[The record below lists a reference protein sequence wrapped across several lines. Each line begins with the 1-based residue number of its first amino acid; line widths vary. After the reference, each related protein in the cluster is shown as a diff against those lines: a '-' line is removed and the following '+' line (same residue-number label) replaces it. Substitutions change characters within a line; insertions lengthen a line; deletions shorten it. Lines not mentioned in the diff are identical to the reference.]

1 MEMQTKYKSY
11 FSRIARV
18 VFLILVIIVSKSLID
33 YSWNEQF
40 YKTYN
45 FKTIEKVIT
54 YQLNSELENQIEDL
68 KQVKDK
74 LENEVNDLSR
84 DQVNLVND
92 ISDEI
97 EQLEAQFSNLFFL
110 ANKTKAVEKTILKVQ
125 QHIYSNR
132 PYSTLDTCFNYT
144 KCEFN
149 SKINVYIHEKNI
161 LNLTKN
167 IDNVYQIVDSIENSC
182 LTIYFAKS
190 KESASDFLKNIDQYK
205 GNSDNLLIINLVDD
219 YNIFDDSKSI
229 QIKMLNKLKCS
240 IYASFDNYVNNEI
253 FKSRFSN
260 LFFHFSVI
268 HQTTKMTEYAENVK
282 EKQQQN
288 SLLLTN
294 KRTYLLSYY
303 QTKNRI
309 IEEALKN
316 IKPFNLINCTINQDD
331 CKSDVYRFEV
341 LSYSTFL
348 LISNDNIK
356 YSVLWSKTLTKR
368 LIEALSVGT
377 IPLILDLDSKLPLD
391 DLINWDEVVLRLPF
405 EQISDLKRILSQ
417 INEADVISRRIRAS
431 KIYNRYFKTP
441 EIQFNTLITAIRERI
456 RLPATAIGDYVDKD
470 VEKYPQ
476 INELNVN
483 MTKYTDK
490 SIQINDDEY
499 LGPVK
504 DNGALQQKKEYQFNM
519 TFNNYFSWNVL
530 FYPFNIMPT
539 TPFDQFLPI
548 DLKYSSIDEPSDDPN
563 YFFGGSFGGQYFSD
577 KLRGNT
583 DDNEQFTMVI
593 LTFNRERLLTSVLLE
608 YFKMP
613 YLNQI
618 IIVWNSIQ
626 IKPTNEFYYIFRKEL
641 KLKLLTLVYGKENSL
656 GNRFLPY
663 EFIRTEAV
671 IALDDDTQ
679 LRNDEIIYG
688 FRIWRENRDRLVGF
702 PSRFHSWNPI
712 NQTFRYKSDFTC
724 EYSLILTGGAFYH
737 RFYHYYYHHLLD
749 KRIREKIDEYMNC
762 EDVAF
767 NFMISDLTR
776 KPPLKVTT
784 KTSFNCKLCASDE
797 DIQESLSANKLH
809 FERRSTC
816 INYFNQVYGY
826 NPLLYSQ
833 IRGDS
838 ILFAESF
845 EGMQSCFKN
854 V

>member
-1 MEMQTKYKSY
+1 MQCIERRLTKLHKTSHSITILKGQVKNY
-11 FSRIARV
+11 FKTVGLTIV
-18 VFLILVIIVSKSLID
+18 LVILVSVLTLNFIWSMHYTLRIIKSSYMANNIEYELTELRESKL
-33 YSWNEQF
+33 
-40 YKTYN
+40 
-45 FKTIEKVIT
+45 
-54 YQLNSELENQIEDL
+54 QLGEELNQLERHRIFLSKKMYESEE
-68 KQVKDK
+68 K
-74 LENEVNDLSR
+74 LENSFPILFKLHEQKKNVSTEL
-84 DQVNLVND
+84 LK
-92 ISDEI
+92 IEKKFAKIIKIDE
-97 EQLEAQFSNLFFL
+97 
-110 ANKTKAVEKTILKVQ
+110 
-125 QHIYSNR
+125 
-132 PYSTLDTCFNYT
+132 TLDKCFNYSQ
-144 KCEFN
+144 CSLN
-149 SKINVYIHEKNI
+149 SKLKIYLFDRYF
-161 LNLTKN
+161 LNLTKS
-167 IDNVYQIVDSIENSC
+167 IDNVFEIVEAKNESC
-182 LTIYFAKS
+182 LSVYFI
-190 KESASDFLKNIDQYK
+190 KNEKDSQNLRDKKDLIK
-205 GNSDNLLIINLVDD
+205 VKDNLLIVNLIDHSNLLIHRND
-219 YNIFDDSKSI
+219 LNSKS
-229 QIKMLNKLKCS
+229 LKCS
-240 IYASFDNYVNNEI
+240 LYASFSLNAVNPV
-253 FKSRFSN
+253 SDN
-260 LFFHFSVI
+260 LFFHFSALKSD
-268 HQTTKMTEYAENVK
+268 TWEYQKIIYENQ
-282 EKQQQN
+282 KQN
-288 SLLLTN
+288 KLLFTHN
-294 KRTYLLSYY
+294 RKYFITYY
-303 QTKNRI
+303 QSESIGYTLNMNKVM
-309 IEEALKN
+309 
-316 IKPFNLINCTINQDD
+316 IKDIKCEYSKCLDILERLET
-331 CKSDVYRFEV
+331 
-341 LSYSTFL
+341 LSNSTFL
-348 LISNDNIK
+348 LIDNQNILN
-356 YSVLWSKTLTKR
+356 STLWSNLLTKQ

-377 IPLILDLDSKLPLD
+377 IPLLLDLDSKLPLD
-391 DLINWDEVVLRLPF
+391 DLINWNEIVIRYPKSAIRNL
-405 EQISDLKRILSQ
+405 EEILLNLNQ
-417 INEADVISRRIRAS
+417 ADIISRRIRAS
-431 KIYNRYFKTP
+431 KVYNRYFRTP

-613 YLNQI
+613 FLNQI
-618 IIVWNSIQ
+618 IIVWNSIDIQ
-626 IKPTNEFYYIFRKEL
+626 PTNEFYYIFRKEL
-641 KLKLLTLVYGKENSL
+641 KLKLLTLVYGKGNSL

-663 EFIRTEAV
+663 EFIRTEAI

-679 LRNDEIIYG
+679 LRNDEIVFA

-702 PSRFHSWNPI
+702 PSRYHSWNPL
-712 NQTFRYKSDFTC
+712 NQTFRYRTEMSC
-724 EYSLILTGGAFYH
+724 EYSMILTGGAFYH

-749 KRIREKIDEYMNC
+749 KRILEMIDEFKNC

-784 KTSFNCKLCASDE
+784 KTSFSCKLCSSDE

-816 INYFNQVYGY
+816 VNYFNLIYGY

-833 IRGDS
+833 YRGS
-838 ILFAESF
+838 SLLFA
-845 EGMQSCFKN
+845 FKN
-854 V
+854 DTKIEKCFDRI